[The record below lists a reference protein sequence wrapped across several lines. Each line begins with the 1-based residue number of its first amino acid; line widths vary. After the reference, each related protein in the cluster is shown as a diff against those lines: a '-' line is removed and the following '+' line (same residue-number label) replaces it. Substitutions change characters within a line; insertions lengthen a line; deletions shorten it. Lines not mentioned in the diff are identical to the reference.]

1 LVLQGIVVK
10 KQQSNTSALKN
21 EKPNISR
28 RKGNL
33 MKKRLIMLFMILLG
47 LFVIAG
53 CSDSGTTSGNSKDG
67 KVEITYGFWDKKQV
81 PAVEEI
87 IKRFNEKNPN
97 INVKIELTPYGQ
109 YFQKL
114 ETAATG
120 GALPDV
126 MWMNGAHVEQYA
138 QGKVILPLSEL
149 AKEDS
154 YSLDNYPESLIDL
167 YTVDGKLYGIPKD
180 FDTTGLWYNKKIFDD
195 AGVPYPDDTWDWD
208 QLKEAAKKLTN
219 IDKGIWGYAAVM
231 GNQGGYYDFIWQN
244 GGYIISDD
252 RKSVG
257 FEQPEAIEAL
267 EYNISFIKEGLSPT
281 QAQMTET
288 ATSELFTSGKVAM
301 MFDGP
306 WMVPEYKQN
315 PDLDVAVVPKGKQRA
330 VAIHGLSNVIAANT
344 EHKDAA
350 WEFVQFLGSKEAAE
364 VFAETGTVIP
374 AYNGTQE
381 AWVKAVPTLN
391 LQAYIDGVEYSVP
404 LPSVKSTGEIWQYE
418 TDALKKAWSEEIS
431 VEDAVKE
438 LSKKA
443 NEALSK

>member
-1 LVLQGIVVK
+1 
-10 KQQSNTSALKN
+10 
-21 EKPNISR
+21 
-28 RKGNL
+28 
-33 MKKRLIMLFMILLG
+33 MKKWLIMLLTVILG
-47 LFVIAG
+47 LIGLAG
-53 CSDSGTTSGNSKDG
+53 CSDSDTTSGNTKDE

-87 IKRFNEKNPN
+87 IKLFNEKNPN
-97 INVKIELTPYGQ
+97 IKVKTELTPYGQ

-138 QGKVILPLSEL
+138 EGKVILPLSDF
-149 AKEDS
+149 AKEDN
-154 YSLDNYPESLIDL
+154 YNLDNYPESLIDL

-180 FDTTGLWYNKKIFDD
+180 FDTTGLWYNKKIFDE
-195 AGVPYPDDTWDWD
+195 AGVPYPDETWDWAK
-208 QLKEAAKKLTN
+208 LKEVATKLTN
-219 IDKGIWGYAAVM
+219 KDKGIWGYAALM

-244 GGYIISDD
+244 GGYIISEDG
-252 RKSVG
+252 KSVG
-257 FEQPEAIEAL
+257 FDQPEAIEAL
-267 EYNISFIKEGLSPT
+267 KFNISFIKEGLSPT

-288 ATSELFTSGKVAM
+288 AASELFASGKVAM

-344 EHKDAA
+344 KHKDAA
-350 WEFVQFLGSKEAAE
+350 WKFVQFLGSKEAAE
-364 VFAETGTVIP
+364 VFAKTGTVIP

-381 AWVKAVPTLN
+381 AWIQAVPTLN

-418 TDALKKAWSEEIS
+418 IDVLKKAWSEEES

-438 LSKKA
+438 LTKKA
-443 NEALSK
+443 NEALSKK

>member
-1 LVLQGIVVK
+1 
-10 KQQSNTSALKN
+10 
-21 EKPNISR
+21 
-28 RKGNL
+28 
-33 MKKRLIMLFMILLG
+33 MLLTVILG
-47 LFVIAG
+47 LIGLAG
-53 CSDSGTTSGNSKDG
+53 CSNSDTTSGNTKDE

-81 PAVEEI
+81 PAIEEI
-87 IKRFNEKNPN
+87 IKLFNENNPN
-97 INVKIELTPYGQ
+97 IKVKTELTPYGQ

-138 QGKVILPLSEL
+138 EGKVILPLSEL
-149 AKEDS
+149 AKEDNF
-154 YSLDNYPESLIDL
+154 SLDNYPESLIDL
-167 YTVDGKLYGIPKD
+167 YTVDGKVYGIPKD
-180 FDTTGLWYNKKIFDD
+180 FDTTGLWYNKKIFDE
-195 AGVPYPDDTWDWD
+195 AGVPYPDETWDWAK
-208 QLKEAAKKLTN
+208 LKEVAAKLTN
-219 IDKGIWGYAAVM
+219 KDKGIWGYAALM

-244 GGYIISDD
+244 GGYIISEDG
-252 RKSVG
+252 KSVG
-257 FEQPEAIEAL
+257 FDQPEAIEAL
-267 EYNISFIKEGLSPT
+267 KFNISFIKEGLSPT

-288 ATSELFTSGKVAM
+288 AASELFASGKVAM

-344 EHKDAA
+344 KHKDAA
-350 WEFVQFLGSKEAAE
+350 WKFVQFLGSKEAAE
-364 VFAETGTVIP
+364 VFAKTGTVIP

-381 AWVKAVPTLN
+381 AWIQAVPTLN

-418 TDALKKAWSEEIS
+418 IDVLKKAWSEEES

-438 LSKKA
+438 LTKKA
-443 NEALSK
+443 NEALSKK

>member
-1 LVLQGIVVK
+1 
-10 KQQSNTSALKN
+10 
-21 EKPNISR
+21 
-28 RKGNL
+28 
-33 MKKRLIMLFMILLG
+33 MKKWLIMLLTVLLG
-47 LFVIAG
+47 LLVLAG
-53 CSDSGTTSGNSKDG
+53 CSDSDTTSGNSKDG

-81 PAVEEI
+81 PAIEEI
-87 IKRFNEKNPN
+87 IKLFNEKNPN

-138 QGKVILPLSEL
+138 EGKVILPLSDL
-149 AKEDS
+149 AKEDN
-154 YSLDNYPESLIDL
+154 YSLDNYPESLIEL

-180 FDTTGLWYNKKIFDD
+180 FDTTGLWYNKKIFDE
-195 AGVPYPDDTWDWD
+195 AGVPYPDDTWDWN

-219 IDKGIWGYAAVM
+219 KDKGIWGYAAVM

-288 ATSELFTSGKVAM
+288 AASELFTSGKVAM

-306 WMVPEYKQN
+306 WMVPDYKKN

-364 VFAETGTVIP
+364 VFAKTGTVIP
-374 AYNGTQE
+374 AFNGTQD
-381 AWVKAVPTLN
+381 AWVQAVPTLN

-418 TDALKKAWSEEIS
+418 TDSLKKAWSEEIS